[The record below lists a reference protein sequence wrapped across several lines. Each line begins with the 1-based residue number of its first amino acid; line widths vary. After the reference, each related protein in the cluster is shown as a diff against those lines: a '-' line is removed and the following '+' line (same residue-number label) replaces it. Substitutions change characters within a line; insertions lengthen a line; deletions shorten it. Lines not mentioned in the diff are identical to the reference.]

1 MKSIKFADEMK
12 KTNRYVVV
20 GAMAAIATS
29 PVVRAN
35 ASDAATEKSDDNTL
49 SITNLRDVEIVGVK
63 QMPGKELEAVT
74 EIDSAMVARLNLTSV
89 KGVGEITPN
98 LYFPEYGS
106 RMTSTI
112 YVRGLGS
119 RIDAPVVG
127 MNVDNVPVL
136 NKDNYDF
143 DLVDVESIRVL
154 RGTRSLLNGRN
165 SMGGQINIT
174 TLSPWNYQGLRFVGE
189 YGRGNTGKVSA
200 GWYDVLNKYLAT
212 SVSGWYATTDGFYRN
227 SFDNSHCGR
236 DRQGGGRWKLS
247 WHPGSRWS
255 LSNTATF
262 NAGKQ
267 TGYPYANVESGKI
280 NYNDNTFYRRNTVT
294 DGLTVS
300 YSGNRMVATSITS
313 LQYLDDNMTL
323 DQDFLPEDYFTLTQ
337 KRKEWAFTQD
347 IFAKGTRKRYS
358 WLMGVFGF
366 YRSTD
371 MNAPVTFGDYGIS
384 SLIENNVNR
393 VLPPG
398 MSLRWDSRSMLLD
411 SDFDI
416 SNGGFAFYHQ
426 SSWRLGD
433 WTLRA
438 GLRWDIEHV
447 GMDYTSR
454 VNTSCTMYRK
464 LPTGAMIPLAQRPI
478 SIDDHGHL
486 SQTFNELLPSV
497 MVAYAVNSRW
507 NLYASFAKGYKA
519 GGYNTQMFSD
529 VLQQQLMEQCGL
541 QAAYDVEKMLTYKP
555 EKAYTYELGLDA
567 GPTDRLHVEA
577 VGYWM
582 SVRDQ
587 QLTVFPEGQTTG
599 RAMTNAGRT
608 RSLGAEFSGSISLAD
623 GLDMNLS
630 YGYTHATFTSYNDGH
645 NDFKG
650 KRLPYAPAHT
660 MFASVRYRFP
670 LNFAGITPAAEVSTR
685 GAGDIFWDDD
695 NTLKQKFYA
704 TLGATL
710 SFTHEKGSLSLWGQN
725 LTNTRYNTFY
735 FESIGNRFVQHARP
749 WTIGVTVRLNLQH

>member
-1 MKSIKFADEMK
+1 MK

-35 ASDAATEKSDDNTL
+35 ASDATTEKSDDNTL

-189 YGRGNTGKVSA
+189 YGRGNTGRVSA

-426 SSWRLGD
+426 SSFRLGD

-454 VNTSCTMYRK
+454 VNTSCTMYRQ

-529 VLQQQLMEQCGL
+529 VLQQQFMEQCGL
-541 QAAYDVEKMLTYKP
+541 QAAYDIEKMLTYKP
-555 EKAYTYELGLDA
+555 EKAYTYELGLEAD
-567 GPTDRLHVEA
+567 PTDRLHVEA

-608 RSLGAEFSGSISLAD
+608 RSLGAELSGSMSLLD
-623 GLDMNLS
+623 GLDLNLS
-630 YGYTHATFTSYNDGH
+630 YGYTHATFTSYNDGRS
-645 NDFKG
+645 DFKG

-660 MFASVRYRFP
+660 MFASVRYQLP
-670 LNFAGITPAAEVSTR
+670 LTFAGITPAAEVSTR

-704 TLGATL
+704 TLGAAI